1 MTVQITIT
9 QELFEA
15 LQARAEE
22 LRQQRQFEHSPEMV
36 ANELLANA
44 LLGTKKSS
52 DAESSARQDCPEPQP
67 QPLADFRMPPPNKD
81 SGVTWPEF
89 KPPITR

>member
-44 LLGTKKSS
+44 LLGTKK
-52 DAESSARQDCPEPQP
+52 PQ
-67 QPLADFRMPPPNKD
+67 
-81 SGVTWPEF
+81 
-89 KPPITR
+89 